1 MASSAI
7 TPDDP
12 LNDYFSN
19 QHTASSSQAT
29 SPHPPHNPA
38 PSYPAETPVMGNAS
52 SSAFPPV
59 YSPTIQPYHP
69 APGSDRNPVEIV
81 LDSDNL
87 VLRGQ
92 GGEMD
97 SAYLSGAVVLRLPEN
112 MNVKDVQ
119 LHLTAKAK
127 VQFTDGSK

>member
-1 MASSAI
+1 MG
-7 TPDDP
+7 T
-12 LNDYFSN
+12 
-19 QHTASSSQAT
+19 AT
-29 SPHPPHNPA
+29 SN
-38 PSYPAETPVMGNAS
+38 
-52 SSAFPPV
+52 AFPPV

-69 APGSDRNPVEIV
+69 TPGGSDRNPVEIV